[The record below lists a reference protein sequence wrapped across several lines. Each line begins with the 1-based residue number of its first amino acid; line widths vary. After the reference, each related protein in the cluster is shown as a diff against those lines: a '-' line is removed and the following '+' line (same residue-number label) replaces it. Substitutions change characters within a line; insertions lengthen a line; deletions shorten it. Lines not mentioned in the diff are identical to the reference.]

1 MLFKI
6 KSIRSLRYIFLFTSL
21 LNALLSA
28 GQKLKFKHIS
38 SDEGLSTTLVN
49 CVIQDSKGFMWF
61 GTQDGLN
68 KYDGYGIKV
77 FRRDPGNTKS
87 LFSSDVISLCE
98 MNEELM
104 LVGTKE
110 GLSFMHQYNTTFERI
125 PLLKDN
131 ELVSV
136 NRIVKES
143 DTTALIATTKHMF
156 RLYTLSKRAEHIT
169 LPFEGDIE
177 VKCITFV
184 NGRVFVGT
192 ENKGLWELK
201 GKKLNRLEFKN
212 LYLKDVDINILNRVY
227 DIKSYGH
234 SLYIA
239 THGAGV
245 IKVDA
250 HTFEVERTINFTQ
263 QQSNNAAFVNNL
275 VISENILYAATK
287 GGLGIYNTLTEETK
301 LVVKQEGVTQE
312 YDLTDNIIN
321 DIWLDKEE
329 NLWLAT
335 FLGGVNVY
343 FSQIQK
349 FPNVM
354 RYNQEEY
361 KNLYVTQQD
370 NTGDVWLGG
379 EKRLLKIDGRSGLVS
394 DYTDVLE
401 NNYALCLFL
410 YDQNTFFVGTYG
422 LGLFK
427 VDKRTK
433 AKTRILDKKLGGTIM
448 CLTRDSYNNLLIGT
462 FGDGLFKYNLLTQK
476 LERYYEGNGFE
487 VNTIF
492 SIYEAADKTLW
503 LGTNGQGAYHI
514 ESLKDG
520 KLKFINKYTSNNSA
534 NEICSNTIYSINQD
548 GAGNYWMASES
559 GLSRYEINTKKFANF
574 YEKDG
579 LMSIYLYSIVKDST
593 GKFWMS
599 SNRGITVFDPN
610 FKGKTPSFKN
620 YGLKDG
626 VINREHNQNAYF
638 FSPKGKVLFGGING
652 YNIFAPREIKD
663 NYHIPQIQFIS
674 YKRGGKEVE
683 TDTSISYKKELVLSW
698 RENYFQL
705 EVAALDYTEPSKNLY
720 SYKLEGY
727 DEDWSE
733 PLTVRYI
740 TYTELPGGNYVLK
753 VKASN
758 SDGIWNEI
766 PLELKITVVPPF
778 WKTKW
783 FYILLALFGAGGIY
797 AFTQYRTKAIKKEN
811 KVLEIK
817 VAERTKELEEKNRDI
832 TSSIEYAK
840 RIQEAILPARDYIF
854 NKLKSA
860 FILYKPKD
868 IVSGDFYWFAERGT
882 YKIMAVVDCTGH
894 GVPGAF
900 MSMIGHNLLHQIVQ
914 EKGIVDPAEI
924 LNHLHR
930 GVQEA
935 LRQGHN
941 EIQTNDGMD
950 VSIIAINHHE
960 KLVKWA
966 GANRPLIIID
976 QDQNFTKLDG
986 NKFPIGGAQL
996 EVNRQFT
1003 CHTLQMNKAM
1013 VVYMFSDGY
1022 ADQFGGDNGK
1032 KFMVKRFHELLK
1044 DVHKKD
1050 MNSQRQELDRSFEQ
1064 WRGGHEQVDDVLVV
1078 GIAI

>member
-6 KSIRSLRYIFLFTSL
+6 PSIKLFRYILLFTSL
-21 LNALLSA
+21 LNALLSF

-87 LFSSDVISLCE
+87 LFSSDVTSLCE

-110 GLSFMHQYNTTFERI
+110 GLSFMYQHNAMFERI
-125 PLLKDN
+125 PLLKTN
-131 ELVSV
+131 ELISV
-136 NRIVKES
+136 NKIVKES
-143 DTTALIATTKHMF
+143 DTTALIATTKHLF
-156 RLYTLSKRAEHIT
+156 RLFTLSKRAEQLV
-169 LPFEGDIE
+169 LPFDDDIE
-177 VKCITFV
+177 VKCIAFV
-184 NGRVFVGT
+184 NGKIFIGT

-201 GKKLNRLEFKN
+201 GKKLSRQEFKN
-212 LYLKDVDINILNRVY
+212 LYLKDVDINILDRVY
-227 DIKSYGH
+227 DIKSYGN
-234 SLYIA
+234 SLYIGS
-239 THGAGV
+239 HGAGV

-250 HTFEVERTINFTQ
+250 RTFEVEKVINFTQ
-263 QQSNNAAFVNNL
+263 QPANNASFVNNL
-275 VISENILYAATK
+275 VISENNLYAATK
-287 GGLGIYNTLTEETK
+287 GGLGIYNTLTEEIK
-301 LVVKQEGVTQE
+301 LIVKQEGLAHE
-312 YDLTDNIIN
+312 YELTDNMIN

-335 FLGGVNVY
+335 SLGGVNIY

-349 FPNVM
+349 FPNEP
-354 RYNQEEY
+354 RYHQEEY
-361 KNLYVTQQD
+361 TNLYVTQQD
-370 NTGDVWLGG
+370 NSGDIWIGG
-379 EKRLLKIDGRSGLVS
+379 EKKLVRIDEKSGRVT
-394 DYTDVLE
+394 DYTDVLD
-401 NNYALCLFL
+401 NNYALCVFHA
-410 YDQNTFFVGTYG
+410 DANTFYLGTYG

-433 AKTRILDKKLGGTIM
+433 AKTQILDKNKGGTVM
-448 CLTRDSYNNLLIGT
+448 CLTKDSHNNLLIGT
-462 FGDGLFKYNLLTQK
+462 FGDGLFRYNLLTQK
-476 LERYYEGNGFE
+476 LDRYYSDNGFE

-492 SIYEAADKTLW
+492 SIYEAADKSIW
-503 LGTNGQGAYHI
+503 LGTNGQGCYHL
-514 ESLKDG
+514 ESLKNGTLKIIEKFKANNG
-520 KLKFINKYTSNNSA
+520 K
-534 NEICSNTIYSINQD
+534 NEISSNTIFCINQD
-548 GAGNYWMASES
+548 NMGNYWFASES
-559 GLSRYEINTKKFANF
+559 GLSRLDGKRTFLNY

-579 LMSIYLYSIVKDST
+579 LVSSYLYAILKDST
-593 GKFWMS
+593 GKFWLS
-599 SNRGITVFDPN
+599 SNRGITVFDPK
-610 FKGKTPSFKN
+610 FKGSGPVFKN

-626 VINREHNQNAYF
+626 IINREHNQNAYSF
-638 FSPKGKVLFGGING
+638 SNRGKMFFGGGAGYNVFSPK
-652 YNIFAPREIKD
+652 EILD
-663 NYHIPQIQFIS
+663 NYHIPKIQIIS
-674 YKRGGKEVE
+674 YKRGGKDVE
-683 TDTSISYKKELVLSW
+683 TDTNISYKKELVLSW
-698 RENYFQL
+698 RENYFQF
-705 EVAALDYTEPSKNLY
+705 EVAALDFTDPSKNLY

-727 DEDWSE
+727 DENWSE
-733 PLTVRYI
+733 PSTIRYI
-740 TYTELPGGNYVLK
+740 TYTELPGGDYTLK

-758 SDGIWNEI
+758 NDGIWNET
-766 PLELKITVVPPF
+766 PLELRITVVPPF
-778 WKTKW
+778 WKTSW

-811 KVLEIK
+811 KVLETK

-868 IVSGDFYWFAERGT
+868 IVSGDFYWFAERGAF
-882 YKIMAVVDCTGH
+882 KIMAVVDCTGH

-914 EKGIVDPAEI
+914 EKGVVDPAEI

-950 VSIIAINHHE
+950 VSIIAINHDE
-960 KLVKWA
+960 RQVKWA
-966 GANRPLIIID
+966 GANRPLVIIEE
-976 QDQNFTKLDG
+976 DQNFIKLDG

-1003 CHTLQMNKAM
+1003 CHTIPMNKAM

-1044 DVHKKD
+1044 EVHMKE